1 MDQGTSEWFEARLGK
16 ITASRLS
23 AVMAKTKSGPAATR
37 ANYMMEL
44 ICQKLSG
51 QREESY
57 SNAAMERGVELEPIA
72 RGAYEAANGIF
83 VEEIGLVDHPAIKG
97 FAASPDGLV
106 GDKGLLEIKCPNT
119 ATHVEFLKSGKIKRD
134 YILQVHAQMLCTD
147 RDWCDFVSYD
157 DRLDGL
163 EYKCVRVEFDTNLA
177 HEIMTE
183 VNKFLT
189 EMDAELQTILK
200 LKEES
205 K

>member
-1 MDQGTSEWFEARLGK
+1 MEQGTTEWFEARLGK
-16 ITASRLS
+16 ITASRLN

-57 SNAAMERGVELEPIA
+57 SNAAMLRGVELEPIA
-72 RGAYEAANGIF
+72 RGAYEAANGLF

-106 GDKGLLEIKCPNT
+106 GDKGLIEIKCPNT

-134 YILQVHAQMLCTD
+134 YILQMHAQMLCTD

-163 EYKCVRVEFDTNLA
+163 EYKCVRVEFDANLA
-177 HEIMTE
+177 HEIMME

-189 EMDAELQTILK
+189 EMDLELQTILK

>member
-1 MDQGTSEWFEARLGK
+1 MEQGTTEWFNARLGK
-16 ITASRLS
+16 ITASRLN
-23 AVMAKTKSGPAATR
+23 AVMAKTKSGYSATR
-37 ANYMMEL
+37 SNYMMEL

-72 RGAYEAANGIF
+72 RGAYEAANGLF

-106 GDKGLLEIKCPNT
+106 GDKGLIEIKCPNT

-134 YILQVHAQMLCTD
+134 YILQVHAQMLCTE

-163 EYKCVRVEFDTNLA
+163 EYKCVRVEFDPNLA
-177 HEIMTE
+177 HEIMME

-189 EMDAELQTILK
+189 EMYLELQTILK

>member
-1 MDQGTSEWFEARLGK
+1 MEQGTTEWFNARLGK
-16 ITASRLS
+16 ITASRLN

-72 RGAYEAANGIF
+72 RGAYEAANGLF
-83 VEEIGLVDHPAIKG
+83 VEEIGLVNHPAIKG

-106 GDKGLLEIKCPNT
+106 GDKGLIEIKCPNT

-134 YILQVHAQMLCTD
+134 YILQMHAQMLCTD

-163 EYKCVRVEFDTNLA
+163 EYKCVRVDLDHNLA
-177 HEIMTE
+177 HEIMME

>member
-1 MDQGTSEWFEARLGK
+1 MEQGTTEWFNARLGK
-16 ITASRLS
+16 ITASRLN
-23 AVMAKTKSGPAATR
+23 AVMAKNKSGPAATR

-44 ICQKLSG
+44 ICQKLSS

-57 SNAAMERGVELEPIA
+57 TNAPMQRGVELEPIA
-72 RGAYEAANGIF
+72 RGAYEAANGLF
-83 VEEIGLVDHPAIKG
+83 VEEIGLVDHPSIKG

-106 GDKGLLEIKCPNT
+106 GDKGLIEIKCPNT

-134 YILQVHAQMLCTD
+134 YILQVHAQMLCTE

-163 EYKCVRVEFDTNLA
+163 EYKCVRVEFDAELA
-177 HEIMTE
+177 HEIMME

-189 EMDAELQTILK
+189 EMDVELQTILK

>member
-1 MDQGTSEWFEARLGK
+1 MDQGSVEWFEARLGK

-57 SNAAMERGVELEPIA
+57 SNAAMARGVELEPIA
-72 RGAYEAANGIF
+72 RGAYEAANGLF
-83 VEEIGLVDHPAIKG
+83 VEEVALVDHPAIKG

-106 GDKGLLEIKCPNT
+106 GDKGLIEIKCPNT
-119 ATHVEFLKSGKIKRD
+119 ATHVEFLKSGKIKRE
-134 YILQVHAQMLCTD
+134 YILQMHAQMLCTN

-163 EYKCVRVEFDTNLA
+163 EYKCVRVELDADLA
-177 HEIMTE
+177 HDILME
-183 VNKFLT
+183 VNKFLA
-189 EMDAELQTILK
+189 EMNVELETILK
-200 LKEES
+200 LKIES

>member
-72 RGAYEAANGIF
+72 RGAYEAANGLF

>member
-1 MDQGTSEWFEARLGK
+1 MEQGTSEWFNARLGK
-16 ITASRLS
+16 ITASRLN

-57 SNAAMERGVELEPIA
+57 TNAAMERGVELEPIA
-72 RGAYEAANGIF
+72 RGAYEAANGLF

-106 GDKGLLEIKCPNT
+106 GDKGLIEIKCPNT

-134 YILQVHAQMLCTD
+134 YILQMHAQMLCTD

-177 HEIMTE
+177 HEIMME

-189 EMDAELQTILK
+189 EMNEELQTILK